1 MDFKELW
8 TAGGPI
14 MYVLLLCSLAVMT
27 LLVERFLVY
36 REASAH
42 IESFVQNLP
51 SALAASKTEDW
62 KEVPGRHRN
71 GAALL
76 VKAGISGLLEGGDA
90 SLSMDNAYGD
100 IARSLRAHL
109 GYLSMIV
116 TLSPLVGLLGTI
128 SGMIRSFNVF
138 SMEAGEPMA
147 ITGGIGE
154 ALVAT
159 AAGLCVAIFALVVHT
174 FFSQKM
180 DSILTDME
188 KAESLVLEE
197 CRKRGL
203 S

>member
-1 MDFKELW
+1 MDLMEFW
-8 TAGGPI
+8 RAGGPV
-14 MYVLLLCSLAVMT
+14 MYALLLCSLLAVT

-36 REASAH
+36 REASRGL
-42 IESFVQNLP
+42 EVFMDGLP
-51 SALAASKTEDW
+51 SALESMDRADHNQPWE
-62 KEVPGRHRN
+62 KERN

-76 VKAGISGLLEGGDA
+76 VKAGADSLREGGDA
-90 SLSMDNAYGD
+90 ALAMDNAYGD
-100 IARSLRAHL
+100 IAQSLRAHL

-116 TLSPLVGLLGTI
+116 TLSPLLGLLGTI

-159 AAGLCVAIFALVVHT
+159 AAGLCVAVFALVVHT
-174 FFSQKM
+174 FFAQRM
-180 DSILTDME
+180 DDILTDME
-188 KAESLVLEE
+188 KAEALVLAE

>member
-1 MDFKELW
+1 MNVMELW

-27 LLVERFLVY
+27 ILVERFLVY
-36 REASAH
+36 REAARN
-42 IESFVQNLP
+42 IGKFTGRLP
-51 SALAASKTEDW
+51 LILSSGDADAWNRELSKE
-62 KEVPGRHRN
+62 RN

-76 VKAGISGLLEGGDA
+76 VKAGAESLQSGGDI
-90 SLSMDNAYGD
+90 SLSMDDAYGS
-100 IARSLRAHL
+100 IAQSLRAHL

-174 FFSQKM
+174 FFVQKM
-180 DSILTDME
+180 DMILTAME
-188 KAESLVLEE
+188 KAEALVLAE
-197 CRKRGL
+197 CKKRGIR
-203 S
+203 